1 MADRRQRIHELV
13 LALLARQ
20 EDLELLSDDGGAL
33 GPNPSERSSHPG
45 QAMKRSQRII
55 RQYQAL
61 VHSAVTLDALIDQE
75 LADSPLASSRAACA
89 GSSEGD
95 SGNNSRSSRA

>member
-20 EDLELLSDDGGAL
+20 ESLELLSDDGGAL
-33 GPNPSERSSHPG
+33 NANPAERHSHPG
-45 QAMKRSQRII
+45 QAMKRSQRVI

-61 VHSAVTLDALIDQE
+61 VHSAVTLEALIDQE
-75 LADSPLASSRAACA
+75 LSESPLTSSMAVPPSPPEA
-89 GSSEGD
+89 G
-95 SGNNSRSSRA
+95 

>member
-20 EDLELLSDDGGAL
+20 EDLELLSEDGGAL
-33 GPNPSERSSHPG
+33 GANPADRPNHPG

-75 LADSPLASSRAACA
+75 LADSPL
-89 GSSEGD
+89 GSPRGGPGKVD
-95 SGNNSRSSRA
+95 VG

>member
-20 EDLELLSDDGGAL
+20 DDLELLSEDGGAL
-33 GPNPSERSSHPG
+33 GPTPAERPSHPG
-45 QAMKRSQRII
+45 QAMRRSQRII

-75 LADSPLASSRAACA
+75 LADSPLASSMGTVP

-95 SGNNSRSSRA
+95 SANNSRSSRA

>member
-20 EDLELLSDDGGAL
+20 DDLELLGEDGGAL
-33 GPNPSERSSHPG
+33 GPNPTERPSHPG

-61 VHSAVTLDALIDQE
+61 VHSAITLDALMDQE
-75 LADSPLASSRAACA
+75 LAGSPLASSMGASPGPSEAA
-89 GSSEGD
+89 
-95 SGNNSRSSRA
+95 